1 MIDGEAHRTTPRGG
15 FMLYAYDSSVKQE
28 LELRKVRHFRSYFVF
43 KRTFDIVFSI
53 LVLFFLLP
61 AFAAISLCI
70 LISDGRP
77 VFYRQ
82 KRIGRDGRV
91 FDCLKFR
98 TMRRDA
104 DRLLKE
110 LLDKNPV
117 LLQEWRAC
125 QKLRDDPRIHPIGR
139 FLRVS
144 SLDELPQFVNVLKGE
159 MSVVGPRPIVEDEM
173 VRYGER
179 INDYL
184 LMKPGITGL
193 WQVSG
198 RNDTSYD
205 QRVGLDVHYFQNR
218 TTWLDLK
225 IVWRTVGVFLFDHNG
240 C

>member
-1 MIDGEAHRTTPRGG
+1 MIDGEANKTPRGG
-15 FMLYAYDSSVKQE
+15 FMLYAYDDSVKQG
-28 LELRKVRHFRSYFVF
+28 LELRKVRHFRSYIFV
-43 KRTFDIVFSI
+43 KRVFDVAFSA
-53 LVLFFLLP
+53 LVLVFLFP
-61 AFAAISLCI
+61 AIVLISLCI
-70 LISDGRP
+70 LVSDGRP

-82 KRIGRDGRV
+82 KRIGRDGKM

-104 DRLLKE
+104 DRLLRE
-110 LLDKNPV
+110 LLDQNPV

-125 QKLRDDPRIHPIGR
+125 QKLRNDPRIHPIGH
-139 FLRVS
+139 FLRIS
-144 SLDELPQFVNVLKGE
+144 SLDELPQFVNVLRGE

-173 VRYGER
+173 IRYGER

-198 RNDTSYD
+198 RSDTSYAE
-205 QRVGLDVHYFQNR
+205 RVQLDVQYFHDR

-225 IVWRTVGVFLFDHNG
+225 IVWRTVGVFLFDRNG

>member
-1 MIDGEAHRTTPRGG
+1 
-15 FMLYAYDSSVKQE
+15 MLYAFDDSVKQG
-28 LELRKVRHFRSYFVF
+28 LELRKTRQFRAYFTL
-43 KRTFDIVFSI
+43 KRGFDIVFSI
-53 LVLFFLLP
+53 LVLIFLLP
-61 AFAAISLCI
+61 AIILISLGI

-77 VFYRQ
+77 ILFRQ

-110 LLDKNPV
+110 LLEKNPV

-125 QKLRDDPRIHPIGR
+125 QKLRDDPRINPIGR

-144 SLDELPQFVNVLKGE
+144 SLDELPQFLNVLKGD
-159 MSVVGPRPIVEDEM
+159 MSVVGPRPIVEEEV

-179 INDYL
+179 IHDYL

-198 RNDTSYD
+198 RNDTSYAE
-205 QRVGLDVHYFQNR
+205 RVQLDVHYCENR
-218 TTWLDLK
+218 NIWLDLK
-225 IVWRTVGVFLFDHNG
+225 IVWRTVGVFLFEHNG